1 LIMQKLSTALII
13 GGLAAMPLSAMAQ
26 DLASAPATVPVVRSD
41 HLVFMGSD
49 ASRVPDSAMG
59 TVRSAADAA
68 KQSPVRIEGRA
79 DYANAVKQELV
90 RQGAPATSI
99 SVRPVPVKPL
109 PKAGDGV
116 PEPSDR
122 GVLLRF

>member
-1 LIMQKLSTALII
+1 MRKLTTVLVI
-13 GGLAAMPLSAMAQ
+13 GGLALMPLSAMAQ
-26 DLASAPATVPVVRSD
+26 NLASAPAAAPIVRSD

-49 ASRVPDSAMG
+49 GSRVPESAME

-68 KQSPVRIEGRA
+68 RRYPVRIEGRA

-99 SVRPVPVKPL
+99 SVAPRPMQPL
-109 PKAGDGV
+109 PRAGDGV
-116 PEPSDR
+116 SVPSDR
-122 GVLLRF
+122 GVVLRF

>member
-1 LIMQKLSTALII
+1 MHKLSTALVV
-13 GGLAAMPLSAMAQ
+13 GGLALMPLSALGQ
-26 DLASAPATVPVVRSD
+26 NLASAPDASPIVRSD

-49 ASRVPDSAMG
+49 AGRVPESAMQ

-90 RQGAPATSI
+90 RQGAPADSI
-99 SVRPVPVKPL
+99 SIKPVPTQPL
-109 PKAGDGV
+109 AKAGDDLAV
-116 PEPSDR
+116 SADR
-122 GVLLRF
+122 GVVLRF